1 MYFIASRLVQGLAVI
16 GTILVVVFFAIRV
29 AGDPV
34 DIILPLN
41 ASEETRE
48 ELRRQLGLDQPLLV
62 QFARFLEDMLKLDFG
77 NSYVRR
83 TPALP
88 VVLERFENTVQ
99 LVGMSMAV
107 AIILGLVVGVV
118 AALRPGGLLD
128 KASVALS
135 LISVS
140 VPQFWLGLV
149 LILIFAVGLGVLPS
163 SGTGSLSHTVL
174 PVITLALP
182 PAGRF
187 AVISRQAISEELTK
201 DYIRMDRARGL
212 PNWRVIHHALRAT
225 SVSIMAVVGY
235 EAIYTLAGH
244 SVIVETVFAWPGIGA
259 LVTESLGQRDF
270 VMIQAVVAFI
280 GVFVVVLSL
289 LLDLLYFA
297 ADPRTSMGEAGAK
310 S

>member
-1 MYFIASRLVQGLAVI
+1 MVYIASRVMQGLAVI
-16 GTILVVVFFAIRV
+16 GTIIVVVFFAIRIS
-29 AGDPV
+29 GDPV
-34 DIILPLN
+34 DVILPLS

-62 QFARFLEDMLKLDFG
+62 QFASFVKDMVRFDFG
-77 NSYVRR
+77 DSYVRR
-83 TPALP
+83 TPAFP

-99 LVGMSMAV
+99 LVGMSMLVAV
-107 AIILGLVVGVV
+107 ALGLTVGIV
-118 AALRPGGLLD
+118 AALRPGGILD
-128 KASVALS
+128 KASMLLS
-135 LISVS
+135 LVSVS

-149 LILIFAVGLGVLPS
+149 LILIFAVGLGALPS
-163 SGTGSLSHTVL
+163 SGTGTIQHVIL

-187 AVISRQAISEELTK
+187 AVVSRQAIRDELKK

-212 PNWRVIHHALRAT
+212 PSWRIMRHALRAT
-225 SVSIMAVVGY
+225 SVGIISVVGY

-244 SVIVETVFAWPGIGA
+244 SVIVETVFAWPGIGS
-259 LVTESLGQRDF
+259 LVTESLNQRDY
-270 VMIQAVVAFI
+270 VMIQAVVGFI

-297 ADPRTSMGEAGAK
+297 ADPRTSVGEAG
-310 S
+310 SR

>member
-1 MYFIASRLVQGLAVI
+1 MYFIASRVLQGLAVI
-16 GTILVVVFFAIRV
+16 VTIIVVVFFAIRV
-29 AGDPV
+29 SGDPV

-41 ASEETRE
+41 ASEETRA

-62 QFARFLEDMLKLDFG
+62 QFGNFLKDMARLDFG
-77 NSYVRR
+77 DSYVRR
-83 TPALP
+83 TPAFP

-99 LVGMSMAV
+99 LVGMSMVV
-107 AIILGLVVGVV
+107 AIVLGLAVGIV
-118 AALRPGGLLD
+118 AAFRPGGILD

-135 LISVS
+135 LVSVS

-163 SGTGSLSHTVL
+163 SGLGTPSHTVL
-174 PVITLALP
+174 PIITLALP

-187 AVISRQAISEELTK
+187 AVIARQAIGEELTK
-201 DYIRMDRARGL
+201 DYIRMDKARGL
-212 PNWRVIHHALRAT
+212 PNWRVIRHALRAT
-225 SVSIMAVVGY
+225 SVSIMAVIGY
-235 EAIYTLAGH
+235 ETIYTLAGH

-259 LVTESLGQRDF
+259 LVTESLNQRDF

-289 LLDLLYFA
+289 LLDLVYFV
-297 ADPRTSMGEAGAK
+297 ADPRTSLSEGSSK
-310 S
+310 